1 MDRPV
6 VRPSQYAASFWSQA
20 SSLGKSGA
28 PNSKIF
34 KKSIKF
40 LYIIDNI
47 TQSVSENVF
56 NLYFEC
62 FECILATDRFLDR
75 VSIPLIHGWNIIFWF
90 RNILNIY
97 KYICINSVNLG
108 AIRSS
113 RYQWNK
119 VFNPGIGGLGLKG
132 WFYWTLKITR
142 TFERT
147 LTFYVLPRPVRAL
160 EFGIRVGW
168 VIRLRVSGKLVK

>member
-1 MDRPV
+1 MRRSSDL
-6 VRPSQYAASFWSQA
+6 RPSVSANPR
-20 SSLGKSGA
+20 A
-28 PNSKIF
+28 PNSKIL
-34 KKSIKF
+34 KKSLKF
-40 LYIIDNI
+40 SYI
-47 TQSVSENVF
+47 TKSVSENVF
-56 NLYFEC
+56 DLYFEC

-75 VSIPLIHGWNIIFWF
+75 VSIPQIHGWKIIFWF
-90 RNILNIY
+90 RNILNSY

-119 VFNPGIGGLGLKG
+119 VLNPGIGGLGLKG

-147 LTFYVLPRPVRAL
+147 LTFYVLPRPVAGL
-160 EFGIRVGW
+160 
-168 VIRLRVSGKLVK
+168 LSLVSGLVE

>member
-6 VRPSQYAASFWSQA
+6 VRPSQYAASFRSQA
-20 SSLGKSGA
+20 SSNSANPRA
-28 PNSKIF
+28 PNSKKVF
-34 KKSIKF
+34 EKSII
-40 LYIIDNI
+40 LYI
-47 TQSVSENVF
+47 TKSVSENVF
-56 NLYFEC
+56 DIYFEC

-75 VSIPLIHGWNIIFWF
+75 VSIPQIHGWKIIFWF
-90 RNILNIY
+90 RNIFNSY
-97 KYICINSVNLG
+97 KYICVNSMNLG
-108 AIRSS
+108 VIRSS
-113 RYQWNK
+113 SYQWNK